1 MKVYSNYLG
10 REIELPSFD
19 VLEGDKSIPVVSYN
33 ALRAAI
39 YGEKECVEGGV
50 QAHYNSVVTEPGHY
64 AFICVISDDAGR
76 RVEGFGESLPATL
89 DTQIAKNYPSLMA
102 SKRAFSDAALL
113 FLGINNAYSDAQ
125 ISVPKN
131 VRDIPQSAAEFA
143 AREAAVKR
151 ETTKGATVS
160 TTNQP
165 ASSEA
170 APPAGEKKPTTKPAT
185 KSAVKPKEPVKEDTK
200 AAEPTTSEEAGSD
213 LFDDIDDIL
222 NDIPFDP
229 DAAEV
234 DPDEIMLDDLFEGD
248 TPAVDGS
255 EEKPAEPEKP
265 VEPAPAAPA
274 LAPTTAASEK
284 TADNEFDF
292 DKELISIGAF
302 KQEPVPVVEAYKR
315 KPDSVDWI
323 ANKMR
328 SSNPDR
334 VHQQKVCAAYLK
346 HIGK

>member
-39 YGEKECVEGGV
+39 YGEKECIERGA
-50 QAHYNSVVTEPGHY
+50 QPHYNSVVTEPGHY

-89 DTQIAKNYPSLMA
+89 DTQIAKNYPALMA
-102 SKRAFSDAALL
+102 AKRAFSDAALL

-143 AREAAVKR
+143 AREAAAKQ
-151 ETTKGATVS
+151 EITKGAAVS
-160 TTNQP
+160 TANQP
-165 ASSEA
+165 TSSEA
-170 APPAGEKKPTTKPAT
+170 TPPVGEKKPATKPET

-200 AAEPTTSEEAGSD
+200 ATEPTTSEETGSD

-222 NDIPFDP
+222 GDIQFDP

-234 DPDEIMLDDLFEGD
+234 DPDEIMLDDMFEGD

-265 VEPAPAAPA
+265 VESAPAAPA
-274 LAPTTAASEK
+274 PTPAASEK